1 MNQLPVIVID
11 GVFSLC
17 RLAPGDA
24 VPSWALPSSF
34 YTISKTSDELSVVCE
49 SLYVPV
55 EVKQDGNW
63 RLLKIA
69 SVLNLS
75 LTGITAKFSTALAN
89 VRYKPLRNCYLRNR
103 LHFSKTG
110 KITTGYN
117 SFATCRF
124 PCTTIKF
131 YNEL

>member
-1 MNQLPVIVID
+1 MNQLPFIVVD

-24 VPSWALPSSF
+24 IPSWALSSNF

-49 SLYVPV
+49 SLYVPA

-89 VRYKPLRNCYLRNR
+89 ADINLCVIATYETDYILVKQEKLQPA
-103 LHFSKTG
+103 
-110 KITTGYN
+110 ITALQHAG
-117 SFATCRF
+117 F
-124 PCTTIKF
+124 
-131 YNEL
+131 LVQQ

>member
-1 MNQLPVIVID
+1 MNQLPFIVID

-24 VPSWALPSSF
+24 IPSWALPSSF
-34 YTISKTSDELSVVCE
+34 YTISKTSDELSVVCQ
-49 SLYVPV
+49 SLYVPAV
-55 EVKQDGNW
+55 VKQDGNW

-89 VRYKPLRNCYLRNR
+89 ADINLCV
-103 LHFSKTG
+103 
-110 KITTGYN
+110 I
-117 SFATCRF
+117 ATYE
-124 PCTTIKF
+124 TDYILIKQEKLQTAIAALQNAGF
-131 YNEL
+131 IVQQ

>member
-1 MNQLPVIVID
+1 MSSSAAARYSTVANPILNFPD
-11 GVFSLC
+11 F
-17 RLAPGDA
+17 
-24 VPSWALPSSF
+24 SSF

-49 SLYVPV
+49 SLYVPA

-89 VRYKPLRNCYLRNR
+89 ADINLCVIATYETDYILVKQEKLQPA
-103 LHFSKTG
+103 
-110 KITTGYN
+110 ITALQHAD
-117 SFATCRF
+117 F
-124 PCTTIKF
+124 
-131 YNEL
+131 LVQQ

>member
-1 MNQLPVIVID
+1 MNQLPFIVID

-24 VPSWALPSSF
+24 VPSWALLSSF

-49 SLYVPV
+49 SLYVPAG
-55 EVKQDGNW
+55 VKQDGNW

-89 VRYKPLRNCYLRNR
+89 ADINLCV
-103 LHFSKTG
+103 
-110 KITTGYN
+110 I
-117 SFATCRF
+117 ATYETDYILVKQEKLQPALTALQHAGF
-124 PCTTIKF
+124 
-131 YNEL
+131 LVQQ

>member
-1 MNQLPVIVID
+1 MNQLPFIVID

-24 VPSWALPSSF
+24 IPSWALPSSF
-34 YTISKTSDELSVVCE
+34 YTISKTSDELSVVCQ
-49 SLYVPV
+49 SLYVPAV
-55 EVKQDGNW
+55 VKQDGNW

-89 VRYKPLRNCYLRNR
+89 ADINLCVIATYETDYILVKQEKLQ
-103 LHFSKTG
+103 TA
-110 KITTGYN
+110 ITALQHAG
-117 SFATCRF
+117 FF
-124 PCTTIKF
+124 VQQ
-131 YNEL
+131 

>member
-1 MNQLPVIVID
+1 MNQLPFIVID

-24 VPSWALPSSF
+24 IPSWALPSSF

-49 SLYVPV
+49 SLYVPA

-75 LTGITAKFSTALAN
+75 LTGITAKFSTTLAN
-89 VRYKPLRNCYLRNR
+89 ADINLCVIATYDTDYILVKQEKLQPA
-103 LHFSKTG
+103 
-110 KITTGYN
+110 ITALQHAG
-117 SFATCRF
+117 FF
-124 PCTTIKF
+124 VQQ
-131 YNEL
+131 

>member
-1 MNQLPVIVID
+1 MNQLPFIVID

-24 VPSWALPSSF
+24 IPSWALPSSF

-49 SLYVPV
+49 SLYVPA

-75 LTGITAKFSTALAN
+75 LTGITAKFSTTLAN
-89 VRYKPLRNCYLRNR
+89 ADINLCVIATYDTDYILVKQEKLQPA
-103 LHFSKTG
+103 
-110 KITTGYN
+110 ITALQHAD
-117 SFATCRF
+117 FF
-124 PCTTIKF
+124 VQQ
-131 YNEL
+131 

>member
-1 MNQLPVIVID
+1 MNQLPFIVID

-69 SVLNLS
+69 AVLNLS

-89 VRYKPLRNCYLRNR
+89 ADINLCVIATYETDYILVKQEKLQPA
-103 LHFSKTG
+103 
-110 KITTGYN
+110 ITALQHAD
-117 SFATCRF
+117 FL
-124 PCTTIKF
+124 IQQ
-131 YNEL
+131 